1 MYFIETAWKFISRD
15 SILPDCPPFSTFGN
29 VPLEIDACSTH
40 IPAYSQDM
48 IIKGNGFIPNARV
61 QELRKKLTNFMEKH
75 IYVLENEFIRHA

>member
-1 MYFIETAWKFISRD
+1 MYFVETAWKFISRD
-15 SILPDCPPFSTFGN
+15 SVRPDRPPFSAFGN
-29 VPLEIDACSTH
+29 VPLETDARSTH

-75 IYVLENEFIRHA
+75 IYVLENEFIRHT

>member
-1 MYFIETAWKFISRD
+1 MYFIKTTWKFISRD
-15 SILPDCPPFSTFGN
+15 SVLPNRPSFSAFGS
-29 VPLEIDACSTH
+29 VPLETDAHSTH

-48 IIKGNGFIPNARV
+48 IIKGNWFIPNARV

>member
-1 MYFIETAWKFISRD
+1 MYFIETDWKFISRD
-15 SILPDCPPFSTFGN
+15 SVLPYRPPFSAFGN
-29 VPLEIDACSTH
+29 VPLETDARSTH
-40 IPAYSQDM
+40 IPTYSQDM

>member
-15 SILPDCPPFSTFGN
+15 SILPDRPPFFAFGN
-29 VPLEIDACSTH
+29 VPFEIDARSTH

-48 IIKGNGFIPNARV
+48 IIKVNGFSPNARV